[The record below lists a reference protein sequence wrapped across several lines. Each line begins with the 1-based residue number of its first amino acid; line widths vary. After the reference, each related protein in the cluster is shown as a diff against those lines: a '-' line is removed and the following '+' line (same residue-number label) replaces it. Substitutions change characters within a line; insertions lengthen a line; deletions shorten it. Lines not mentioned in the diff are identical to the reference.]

1 MSVFK
6 FLETVTLLCYMAKG
20 TLQDRTLKWGDYPG
34 LLRLGRL
41 DLITRALKNGRAK
54 QKSEKDVAEEEAGNT
69 RRKKNSI
76 YRYLL

>member
-1 MSVFK
+1 MFK

-20 TLQDRTLKWGDYPG
+20 TLQDRTLKWGGYPD

-69 RRKKNSI
+69 RHKKNSTCH
-76 YRYLL
+76 YLL